1 LWSNKKLLLAFA
13 VSFVLIGNIIY
24 NPWVSPYFHAEALSF
39 VDMLT
44 AIAVAIIYAL
54 VRLSQRHTR
63 KHTRHALF
71 RDHDHETLR
80 RHPKLA

>member
-1 LWSNKKLLLAFA
+1 
-13 VSFVLIGNIIY
+13 
-24 NPWVSPYFHAEALSF
+24 
-39 VDMLT
+39 MLT